1 LIFITTTQMTIRDF
15 LWFAVGMSIGVLGM
29 IAYNEYYDL
38 HPVYHPPKSEWDAFM
53 NIPHSDTTLLFNIND
68 FTMSSIL
75 LLIGLSLLATGSLL
89 REDNIY
95 KKPLKNVGLG
105 MIILGSFGFFT
116 TGLMIF
122 ILREQFHY
130 FNATNS
136 CKKND

>member
-1 LIFITTTQMTIRDF
+1 
-15 LWFAVGMSIGVLGM
+15 
-29 IAYNEYYDL
+29 
-38 HPVYHPPKSEWDAFM
+38 M

-75 LLIGLSLLATGSLL
+75 LLIGLSLLATSYLL